1 MTNFKRMSMRENDLK
16 IYCKFDKTKPSVD
29 RVISTMFC
37 EYIQIKNIEGNN
49 SQDGQ
54 NKLPTLK

>member
-1 MTNFKRMSMRENDLK
+1 MRENDLK

-29 RVISTMFC
+29 GVISTMFY
-37 EYIQIKNIEGNN
+37 EYVQIKNMEENN
-49 SQDGQ
+49 PQDGQ